1 MIQAFLGEL
10 KSSNET
16 PLKYLNTMQ
25 DIKHLQ
31 ETIHSRYE
39 DNKHT
44 VNKQGTIYG
53 TKNRVTKRERGQ
65 WLGIINSRGTV
76 LEQNM
81 QAVALKVMA
90 ILSETWR
97 LGTKFRCIG
106 GPWHPF

>member
-1 MIQAFLGEL
+1 MLQAFLGEL

-39 DNKHT
+39 DNK
-44 VNKQGTIYG
+44 QGTIYG

-65 WLGIINSRGTV
+65 
-76 LEQNM
+76 
-81 QAVALKVMA
+81 
-90 ILSETWR
+90 
-97 LGTKFRCIG
+97 
-106 GPWHPF
+106 